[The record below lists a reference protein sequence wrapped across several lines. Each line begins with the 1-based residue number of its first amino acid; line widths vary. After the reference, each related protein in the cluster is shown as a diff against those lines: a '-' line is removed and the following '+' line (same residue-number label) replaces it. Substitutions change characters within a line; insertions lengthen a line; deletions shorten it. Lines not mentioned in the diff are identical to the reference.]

1 MKFRASSE
9 SGKSE
14 ATHTAPDPSMP
25 DRPIYPA
32 TIFFTYAANVAIAA
46 VVGYAALAI
55 LGRAGDGG
63 HLGARIALA
72 LLLLSLWPRAHR
84 AAYHICRW
92 PIVAL
97 VWAWVALE
105 LGVYVVLRVA
115 IRLMELAVATPTH
128 RALRREMERAEEY
141 EEWLARGRELD
152 ASRGATAWQDDLR
165 STRYNWAFVQS
176 LIAALR
182 RARR

>member
-55 LGRAGDGG
+55 LGRAGD
-63 HLGARIALA
+63 
-72 LLLLSLWPRAHR
+72 AH
-84 AAYHICRW
+84 
-92 PIVAL
+92 
-97 VWAWVALE
+97 
-105 LGVYVVLRVA
+105 
-115 IRLMELAVATPTH
+115 
-128 RALRREMERAEEY
+128 ERAGSDDRPDGRRQRVQQLADREEHY
-141 EEWLARGRELD
+141 EQPVAAAGRVRSV
-152 ASRGATAWQDDLR
+152 ASAVVFGC
-165 STRYNWAFVQS
+165 
-176 LIAALR
+176 
-182 RARR
+182 

>member
-105 LGVYVVLRVA
+105 LGVCVSA
-115 IRLMELAVATPTH
+115 
-128 RALRREMERAEEY
+128 
-141 EEWLARGRELD
+141 
-152 ASRGATAWQDDLR
+152 
-165 STRYNWAFVQS
+165 
-176 LIAALR
+176 
-182 RARR
+182 ARRDPGRRRG

>member
-1 MKFRASSE
+1 
-9 SGKSE
+9 
-14 ATHTAPDPSMP
+14 MP

-46 VVGYAALAI
+46 ALGYAALAI
-55 LGRAGDGG
+55 LGRAGGG
-63 HLGARIALA
+63 GQHVGLRVALA

-105 LGVYVVLRVA
+105 LGVSVSA
-115 IRLMELAVATPTH
+115 
-128 RALRREMERAEEY
+128 
-141 EEWLARGRELD
+141 
-152 ASRGATAWQDDLR
+152 
-165 STRYNWAFVQS
+165 
-176 LIAALR
+176 
-182 RARR
+182 ARRDPGRRRG